1 MIRKV
6 ATGLLA
12 AVILS
17 TATGCMPSPFEQD
30 IPSTSWQV
38 DEKGNRIKVTNPGG
52 GVTAEDVAVDKK
64 AVKDTLENYYAS
76 LTDEEVVAALK
87 KTMESGQSMKL
98 SEDPAERKKQEEE
111 LAKQAL
117 PSVEPV
123 LANIDTTGLTDIESA
138 TLAMS
143 SVFVGGMGL
152 SQTETKVPDDI
163 VIISGET
170 ATIDLSK
177 AEVYFQ
183 GEKTETVAAADGKS
197 IVHFVKKDGEWKLN
211 GKKLAESMGIDG
223 SSANISISGGS

>member
-6 ATGLLA
+6 TTGLLA

-17 TATGCMPSPFEQD
+17 TATGCMPSPFTQD
-30 IPSTSWQV
+30 VPSTSWQV

-52 GVTAEDVAVDKK
+52 GVTAEDLAADKK
-64 AVKDTLENYYAS
+64 DVKETLDNYYAS
-76 LTDEEVVAALK
+76 LTDKEVVAALK
-87 KTMESGQSMKL
+87 KTMESGQNMKF
-98 SEDPAERKKQEEE
+98 STNPEERKKQEED

-117 PSVEPV
+117 PAVEPV
-123 LANIDTTGLTDIESA
+123 LANVDTTGLTDIESA
-138 TLAMS
+138 TLVMS
-143 SVFVGGMGL
+143 SVLLGGMGL

-163 VIISGET
+163 VIIAGDT

-177 AEVYFQ
+177 ADVYFQ
-183 GEKTETVAAADGKS
+183 GEKTETVAAEDGKS

-223 SSANISISGGS
+223 SSAKISISAGS